1 MFAPENLLSRLRPVA
16 LLAALLMLGAC
27 GFRGPLYLPEDGP
40 PANSAPQPQL
50 GEIPSDDP
58 LRAVGEEDP
67 IEEVQG
73 EEDGID
79 ELEAEDELST

>member
-1 MFAPENLLSRLRPVA
+1 MFAPENLFSRLRPVA
-16 LLAALLMLGAC
+16 LLAALLTLAAC

-40 PANSAPQPQL
+40 PVTSTPQQQL

-73 EEDGID
+73 EEDGGD
-79 ELEAEDELST
+79 ELEAEDELGS